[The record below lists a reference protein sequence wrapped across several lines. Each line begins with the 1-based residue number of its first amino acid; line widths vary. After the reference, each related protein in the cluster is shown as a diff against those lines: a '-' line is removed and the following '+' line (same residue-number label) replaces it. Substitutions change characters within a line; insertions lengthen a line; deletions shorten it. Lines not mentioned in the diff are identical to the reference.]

1 MHHFVRMTAAS
12 FLCKDLLLHW
22 RLGQDWFWDTLCD
35 ADLAINA
42 AYWQNMGSSGIEQMR
57 CASAEASGARPPRG
71 HSRREP
77 AGVHPPAV

>member
-1 MHHFVRMTAAS
+1 MARYMHHFVRMTVAS

-42 AYWQNMGSSGIEQMR
+42 ACESIVDVGW
-57 CASAEASGARPPRG
+57 C
-71 HSRREP
+71 
-77 AGVHPPAV
+77 